1 MKEPKSEAANQ
12 DGSPAL
18 ASAHGSAASEVQVVS
33 DAWAEALALRLAYE
47 IHRNIGN
54 NIHQH
59 RKETQRE
66 ILAAIRNAVKRNSE
80 PPNDPSSATASHE

>member
-33 DAWAEALALRLAYE
+33 DKEYAWAEALALRLAYE

-80 PPNDPSSATASHE
+80 PPNAHD